1 MDKTLSVTSARQQLL
16 KLTKDVRRRM
26 DRVVLTNK
34 GEATAILMSV
44 GEYNSLKAAAEL
56 VMHPEVGRAT
66 GEGFE
71 QLRRGAGKTL
81 EEAFPARV
89 GGNRPAEQAAITV
102 AGTSVL
108 QAKPAAVKRK
118 GVQRWRHRNVKN
130 AETGEERTGQRNG

>member
-34 GEATAILMSV
+34 GEAEAVLLSV

-66 GEGFE
+66 VLGFE
-71 QLRRGAGKTL
+71 QIRRGAGKSL
-81 EEAFPARV
+81 EEAFPAGKHHAHKKV
-89 GGNRPAEQAAITV
+89 AHAAAHHGQQAGN
-102 AGTSVL
+102 
-108 QAKPAAVKRK
+108 
-118 GVQRWRHRNVKN
+118 
-130 AETGEERTGQRNG
+130 